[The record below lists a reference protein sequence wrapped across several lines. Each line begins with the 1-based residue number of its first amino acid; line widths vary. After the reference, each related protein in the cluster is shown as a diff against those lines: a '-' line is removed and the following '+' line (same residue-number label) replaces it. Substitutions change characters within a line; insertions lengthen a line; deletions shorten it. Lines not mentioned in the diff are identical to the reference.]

1 MSHGTLQ
8 QVMVRIKGATPDSQ
22 IAVFRCDEPENLN
35 AVFAATVIT
44 RRMIDEGHRDLIGV
58 YDGTM
63 NPGDIERELRSHVRY
78 AA

>member
-1 MSHGTLQ
+1 
-8 QVMVRIKGATPDSQ
+8 MVRIKGATPDSQ

-63 NPGDIERELRSHVRY
+63 NLGDIERELRSHVRY